1 MIDLLNISKFY
12 TSGSAPALADVTI
25 RVREGEVLALLGSSG
40 SGKTTALKL
49 INRLEEPTSGSVRV
63 KGHDVAEMDPHALRR
78 SIGYVF
84 QGIGLF
90 PHLTVAGN
98 VGVVPDLLGWEA
110 GRVRRRTDELLE
122 LVGLPP
128 ETFRERYPD
137 QLSGGQAQRVGVAR
151 ALAADPE
158 ILLMD
163 EPFGALDAVTRVRLQ
178 DELLDLQSRLNR
190 TIVFVTHDLIEALK
204 LGDRVAVLHQGALHQ
219 IGTGAELHA
228 RPATPFVEAL
238 LGQLRDQLSE
248 AERLLGADA

>member
-1 MIDLLNISKFY
+1 MIDLLSISKTY
-12 TSGSAPALADVTI
+12 TSDSPPALADVTI
-25 RVREGEVLALLGSSG
+25 RIQKGETLALLGSSG

-63 KGHDVAEMDPHALRR
+63 AGRDVAEMDPYALRR

-90 PHLTVAGN
+90 PHLTVGEN
-98 VGVVPDLLGWEA
+98 VAVVPRLMDWEA
-110 GRVRRRTDELLE
+110 GRVRQRCHELLE

-128 ETFRERYPD
+128 ETYRSRYPD
-137 QLSGGQAQRVGVAR
+137 ELSGGQAQRVGVAR

-178 DELLDLQSRLNR
+178 DELVDLQARLGR

-204 LGDRVAVLHQGALHQ
+204 LGDRVAVLHQGKLHQ
-219 IGTGAELHA
+219 IGTGRELHTH
-228 RPATPFVEAL
+228 PATPFVRDL
-238 LGQLRDQLSE
+238 LGQLRDQIDE
-248 AERLLGADA
+248 AERLLGVEA